1 MLRHLA
7 RTSLRRLLT
16 PDWPGDWL
24 ARLSGPSG
32 RLAVQRQ
39 AALDHRFEQ
48 RRGRFFS
55 GLTVADGP
63 FAGLRYPAAVA
74 YGSSLWPKLL
84 GTYESELHPALARL
98 RRRTYDDLVDIGF
111 AEGYYLVG
119 LAGWFPS
126 ARVWGFD
133 PSADAHRLCT
143 SLAAANS
150 LPPSRLR
157 LATAATADAL
167 VPALT
172 GRTLVVCDCEGHE
185 AELFASDRIDRWRH
199 ADLLIET
206 HDFLIPGTAAAISAR
221 LAPTHV
227 VEIVAADLAPAAVLA
242 RAPLAARRRFSPA
255 ELLRLLDEGRP
266 AGQVWLVALARAAWS
281 G

>member
-7 RTSLRRLLT
+7 RNGLRRLLT

-39 AALDHRFEQ
+39 AALDHRFDQ
-48 RRGRFFS
+48 RRRHFFAD
-55 GLTVADGP
+55 LTVAGGP
-63 FAGLRYPAAVA
+63 FAGLRYAAAVA

-98 RRRTYDDLVDIGF
+98 RPRTYDDLVDIGF

-119 LAGWFPS
+119 LAGWFPG

-133 PSADAHRLCT
+133 LSADAHRLCT
-143 SLAAANS
+143 ALAAANA
-150 LPPSRLR
+150 LAPSRLR
-157 LATAATADAL
+157 LANAATPAAL
-167 VPALT
+167 APALT

-185 AELFASDRIDRWRH
+185 AELFAADRIARWRH

-206 HDFLIPGTAAAISAR
+206 HDFLIPGTAEAISAR
-221 LAPTHV
+221 LAPTHD
-227 VEIVAADLAPAAVLA
+227 VEIVVADHAPAVLLA

-255 ELLRLLDEGRP
+255 ELIRLLDEGRP
-266 AGQVWLVALARAAWS
+266 PGQVWLVALARAA
-281 G
+281 